1 MSSDVS
7 HSGKVEGVCISSSHS
22 FSKQIQKSITLLEDL
37 GVEGDA
43 HLGKTVKHRSRIAVD
58 PTQPNLRQVH
68 LIHAELQ
75 DELIEKGFSVRIGV
89 MGENIATRNID
100 LLGLPRGS
108 RLSIG
113 TNAVEEI
120 TGLRNPCKQLEDYQK
135 GLLSAVLDKGDDGEL
150 TRKSGVMGI
159 VVLGGDVQTGDEI
172 KVSLPNKPYLKLE
185 RVYNA
190 SMFCSRFCEL

>member
-1 MSSDVS
+1 MFSDAS
-7 HSGKVEGVCISSSHS
+7 HSGKVEGLCLSPSHS
-22 FSKQIQKSITLLEDL
+22 FSKQVQKSITLLKGL

-43 HLGKTVKHRSRIAVD
+43 HLGKTVKHRSRVAVD

-68 LIHAELQ
+68 LIHAELH
-75 DELIEKGFSVRIGV
+75 DELIEKGFSVGVGV
-89 MGENIATRNID
+89 MGENITTRNID

-113 TNAVEEI
+113 TSAVVEI

-150 TRKSGVMGI
+150 IRKSGVMGI

-185 RVYNA
+185 RV
-190 SMFCSRFCEL
+190 